1 MGKSADDSAAA
12 CRKLLMQMI
21 LQRKHGTVEHIGI
34 KSEIERGSACTVCV
48 CVCIKRRLYYRNSLA
63 RAVRRDASSLSRRT
77 RSACAW
83 SFGLAVLAS
92 RAASDSLHSPIL
104 SAA

>member
-21 LQRKHGTVEHIGI
+21 LQRKHGKVEHKGT
-34 KSEIERGSACTVCV
+34 KSEIERGSVCTVCV

-63 RAVRRDASSLSRRT
+63 CAVRRDASSLSRRT